1 MIQKVTDVPFLLS
14 SGVQRIESLQTH
26 QNFEVYKAALA
37 IIDKFFSEEVTLKS
51 SDWDFLKTVRF
62 HFYFKCYIVFHLSVI
77 LLYSVQWRPLSW
89 IAGLVIIF
97 LPTCNCKPCCP
108 HFRLKNT
115 VYYYINSWNPRD
127 ARFCAQNKRLPARA
141 LYSDI

>member
-51 SDWDFLKTVRF
+51 SDLDFLKTVRF
-62 HFYFKCYIVFHLSVI
+62 HFYFKCYIVFHLSMI
-77 LLYSVQWRPLSW
+77 LLYSVQWRPLYYTFTHMQLQALLPSFQ
-89 IAGLVIIF
+89 IEKIQCTII
-97 LPTCNCKPCCP
+97 
-108 HFRLKNT
+108 
-115 VYYYINSWNPRD
+115 
-127 ARFCAQNKRLPARA
+127 
-141 LYSDI
+141 

>member
-51 SDWDFLKTVRF
+51 SDLDFLKTVRF
-62 HFYFKCYIVFHLSVI
+62 HFYFKCYIVFHLSMI

-89 IAGLVIIF
+89 IASPVTLISDW
-97 LPTCNCKPCCP
+97 
-108 HFRLKNT
+108 KNT

-127 ARFCAQNKRLPARA
+127 AHFCAQNKRLPARA

>member
-51 SDWDFLKTVRF
+51 SDLDFLKTVRF
-62 HFYFKCYIVFHLSVI
+62 HFYFKCYIAFHLSMI

-89 IAGLVIIF
+89 IAGLVIIL

-108 HFRLKNT
+108 HFRLKKYS
-115 VYYYINSWNPRD
+115 V
-127 ARFCAQNKRLPARA
+127 L
-141 LYSDI
+141 LYKQLKPQRCSFLCTR

>member
-51 SDWDFLKTVRF
+51 SDLDFLKTVRF
-62 HFYFKCYIVFHLSVI
+62 HFYFKCYIVLHLSMI
-77 LLYSVQWRPLSW
+77 LLYSVQWRPLLW
-89 IAGLVIIF
+89 IASPVTLISDW
-97 LPTCNCKPCCP
+97 
-108 HFRLKNT
+108 KNT

-127 ARFCAQNKRLPARA
+127 AHFCAQNKRLPARA

>member
-51 SDWDFLKTVRF
+51 SDLDFLKTVRF
-62 HFYFKCYIVFHLSVI
+62 HFYCKCYIVFHLSMI
-77 LLYSVQWRPLSW
+77 LLYSVQWRPFVNCRLSYYTFTHMQLQALLPSFQ
-89 IAGLVIIF
+89 IEKIQCTII
-97 LPTCNCKPCCP
+97 
-108 HFRLKNT
+108 
-115 VYYYINSWNPRD
+115 
-127 ARFCAQNKRLPARA
+127 
-141 LYSDI
+141 